1 MERFDELERQELFE
15 AAFEHAPV
23 AMALGAPDGRLVE
36 INAAFCALL
45 GRPREELLGMSGPE
59 LFHPDDAAALLA
71 DMERIRSG
79 QEVELERRVRRANGE
94 LVWVLLSASTIR
106 DAQGEPRWLLGHCLD
121 ITDRK
126 RAEAELAGA
135 NAELARSNAELEQFA
150 YVASHDLQEPLRM
163 VASFTE
169 LLAQRYG
176 DRLDDDAREFIG
188 YAVDGATRMQHLL
201 QDLLQYSRI
210 QRREP
215 VRQTIDCQQLVT
227 TVLHD
232 LSPATDEAGITVDV
246 GTLPTITADPTL
258 LRLVFQNL
266 LANAIK
272 FRAAEHTPRVWL
284 TATREDGAWRFDVAD
299 NGIGVPPTQRQR
311 IFGMFQR
318 LHARDDYPG
327 TGIGL
332 SMVTKGVERHGGH
345 VWASDT
351 EGGGTTFSFTI
362 PDPGED
368 GPIKATASSP

>member
-1 MERFDELERQELFE
+1 MDRFDDLERQELFE

-45 GRPREELLGMSGPE
+45 GRSREELLGMTGPE
-59 LFHPDDAAALLA
+59 LFHPDDAAALLG
-71 DMERIRSG
+71 DIERIRSG
-79 QEVELERRVRRANGE
+79 QEVELERRVQRANGE

-126 RAEAELAGA
+126 RAEAALASANTELAQ
-135 NAELARSNAELEQFA
+135 SNAELEQFA

-163 VASFTE
+163 VASFTQ
-169 LLAQRYG
+169 LLSQRYG
-176 DRLDDDAREFIG
+176 DRLDDDSREFIG

-215 VRQTIDCQQLVT
+215 VRQTIDTEQLLL

-232 LSPATDEAGITVDV
+232 LGPATEEAGVDV
-246 GTLPTITADPTL
+246 EVGPLPTLTGDPTL
-258 LRLVFQNL
+258 LGLVFQNL

-272 FRAAEHTPRVWL
+272 FRAADRKPRVWL
-284 TATREDGAWRFDVAD
+284 TAKREDEAWRFDVAD
-299 NGIGVPPTQRQR
+299 NGIGVPPAHRQR

-318 LHARDDYPG
+318 LHARDNYPG

-332 SMVTKGVERHGGH
+332 SMVTKGVERHGGR

-362 PDPGED
+362 PDLGEA
-368 GPIKATASSP
+368 GQ